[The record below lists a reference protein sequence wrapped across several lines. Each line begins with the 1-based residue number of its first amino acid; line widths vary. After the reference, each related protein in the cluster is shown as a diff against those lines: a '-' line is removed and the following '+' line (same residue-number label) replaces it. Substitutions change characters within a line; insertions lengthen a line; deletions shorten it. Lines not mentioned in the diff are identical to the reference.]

1 MPPDTQDLKAQMVT
15 EAEEAIDKLLA
26 GRSEKESLML
36 SDIERLVRT
45 AGQQL
50 MERFTQEMVD
60 AEADEKGAYSCPEC
74 GEKVKYKGQKARH
87 LATETGEVRLERAYH
102 YCPTCR
108 KGFFPP
114 GSTVG
119 TE

>member
-1 MPPDTQDLKAQMVT
+1 MPPDAQDLKAQMMA
-15 EAEEAIDKLLA
+15 EAEEAIDKLLE

-36 SDIERLVRT
+36 SDIEQLVRT

-50 MERFTQEMVD
+50 MERFTQELVD
-60 AEADEKGAYSCPEC
+60 VEAEEKGVYSCPEC
-74 GEKVKYKGQKARH
+74 GEKVKYKGQKGRD
-87 LATETGEVRLERAYH
+87 LATETGEVRLERAYY
-102 YCPTCR
+102 YCPNCR

>member
-1 MPPDTQDLKAQMVT
+1 MPPDAQDLKAQMMA
-15 EAEEAIDKLLA
+15 EAEEAIDKLLE

-36 SDIERLVRT
+36 SDIEQLVRT

-50 MERFTQEMVD
+50 MERFTQELVD
-60 AEADEKGAYSCPEC
+60 VEAEEKGTYSCPEC
-74 GEKVKYKGQKARH
+74 GEKVKYKGQKGRD
-87 LATETGEVRLERAYH
+87 LATETGEVRLERAYY
-102 YCPTCR
+102 YCPNCR